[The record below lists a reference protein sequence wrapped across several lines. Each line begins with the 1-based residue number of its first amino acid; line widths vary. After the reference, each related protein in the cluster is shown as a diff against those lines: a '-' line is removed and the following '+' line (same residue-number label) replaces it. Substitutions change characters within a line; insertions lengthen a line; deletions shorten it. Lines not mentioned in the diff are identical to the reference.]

1 MDKDKKHSKKSHLP
15 RQRPA
20 LSPEAREDQ
29 LIALAVDRAERQ
41 LIDGTASAQVITHYL
56 KLGSSRERL
65 EKEKT
70 AREVE
75 LLQAKADSIKSAK
88 RVEELYE
95 EALNAMRRYGGM
107 GGSDDA
113 YDT

>member
-1 MDKDKKHSKKSHLP
+1 MDKDKKHSKKSPLP

-29 LIALAVDRAERQ
+29 LIALAVDRAEQQ

-70 AREVE
+70 ASEVE

-95 EALNAMRRYGGM
+95 EALNAMKHYGGM